1 MIINKKKP
9 LEANE
14 QPVVFRLNVE
24 RKNAKKPLKKQDSS
38 FTIQ

>member
-1 MIINKKKP
+1 MNKKKP

-24 RKNAKKPLKKQDSS
+24 RKKRKKASKE
-38 FTIQ
+38 TR